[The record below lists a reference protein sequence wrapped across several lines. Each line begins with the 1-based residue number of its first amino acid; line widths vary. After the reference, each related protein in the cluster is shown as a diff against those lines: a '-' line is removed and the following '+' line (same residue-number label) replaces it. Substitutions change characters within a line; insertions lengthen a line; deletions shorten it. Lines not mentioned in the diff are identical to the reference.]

1 MENTLHFA
9 ELLQEG
15 VARLDPASYETTGS
29 HNTIELMMRAHG
41 IDFNFFVPL
50 MLPVQRFSGLTFS
63 PTSPFLLFSPFSDAL
78 GLPSQ
83 ASIPRLKGMGSSGK
97 PLPCAVHSVRNPTTG
112 RRTSVT

>member
-83 ASIPRLKGMGSSGK
+83 VYLDSPGRGNGEQQSPAT
-97 PLPCAVHSVRNPTTG
+97 VRCSQ
-112 RRTSVT
+112 R